1 MTTPRKLFYYNA
13 GFLCQRRL
21 RHILSL
27 AGYRVSLGL
36 PGPSDMVAV
45 WGQSPD
51 QYRGQWVAAKRRYRG
66 LKTPF
71 SDPDAPAIRP

>member
-21 RHILSL
+21 RRILSL

-36 PGPSDMVAV
+36 PDPGDMVAV
-45 WGQSPD
+45 WGQSPN
-51 QYRGQWVAAKRRYRG
+51 QYRGQWVAAKRRY
-66 LKTPF
+66 
-71 SDPDAPAIRP
+71 